1 MAELAVRMKT
11 STSIAGSKGFTLVE
25 LLVVLLIIGIATS
38 FVTLSINT
46 AKPSQ
51 AQTLFN
57 QLQNQLRQSQ
67 QEAQLKNI
75 YLRVSIKSNLS
86 EVQRLNPANQQ
97 WLPSKA
103 IAAVKW
109 SGVEIE
115 SSQQVINIFPNG
127 YTTPTILNVTFG
139 NESYQINIE

>member
-1 MAELAVRMKT
+1 MKT
-11 STSIAGSKGFTLVE
+11 STSITGNKSFTLVE

-57 QLQNQLRQSQ
+57 QLQNQVKQSQ

-75 YLRVSIKSNLS
+75 YLRVSITSNLS
-86 EVQRLNPANQQ
+86 EVQRLNPANQK
-97 WLPSKA
+97 WLPSKE

-109 SGVEIE
+109 SDI
-115 SSQQVINIFPNG
+115 
-127 YTTPTILNVTFG
+127 
-139 NESYQINIE
+139 

>member
-11 STSIAGSKGFTLVE
+11 STSITGNKSFTLVE

-46 AKPSQ
+46 AKPSK

-57 QLQNQLRQSQ
+57 QLQNQVKQSQ

-75 YLRVSIKSNLS
+75 YLRMSITSNLS
-86 EVQRLNPANQQ
+86 EVQRLNPANQK
-97 WLPSKA
+97 WLPSKE

-109 SGVEIE
+109 SDIEIE
-115 SSQQVINIFPNG
+115 SSQPVINISPNG
-127 YTTPTILNVTFG
+127 YTTPTLLNVTFG

>member
-11 STSIAGSKGFTLVE
+11 STSITGNKSFTLVE

-57 QLQNQLRQSQ
+57 QLQNQVKQSQ

-75 YLRVSIKSNLS
+75 YLRMSITSNLS
-86 EVQRLNPANQQ
+86 EVQRLNPANQK
-97 WLPSKA
+97 WLPSKE

-109 SGVEIE
+109 SDIEIE
-115 SSQQVINIFPNG
+115 SSQPVINISPNG
-127 YTTPTILNVTFG
+127 YTTPTLLNVTFG

>member
-67 QEAQLKNI
+67 QESQLKNI
-75 YLRVSIKSNLS
+75 SLGT
-86 EVQRLNPANQQ
+86 
-97 WLPSKA
+97 SKA
-103 IAAVKW
+103 NYIDPRITVAFLKLH
-109 SGVEIE
+109 
-115 SSQQVINIFPNG
+115 NIMQFS
-127 YTTPTILNVTFG
+127 FC
-139 NESYQINIE
+139 

>member
-57 QLQNQLRQSQ
+57 QLQNQLR
-67 QEAQLKNI
+67 
-75 YLRVSIKSNLS
+75 
-86 EVQRLNPANQQ
+86 
-97 WLPSKA
+97 

-109 SGVEIE
+109 SGIEIE

-127 YTTPTILNVTFG
+127 YITPTILNITFG
-139 NESYQINIE
+139 NESYQINTE

>member
-75 YLRVSIKSNLS
+75 YLS
-86 EVQRLNPANQQ
+86 
-97 WLPSKA
+97 
-103 IAAVKW
+103 
-109 SGVEIE
+109 
-115 SSQQVINIFPNG
+115 F
-127 YTTPTILNVTFG
+127 F
-139 NESYQINIE
+139 